1 LAFVG
6 SHKAGQPFRPKK
18 RLGQNFLVDLTIS
31 EKIIS
36 LSGFSADDTV
46 LEIGPG
52 KGALTLPLAG
62 KVKHVVAVEK
72 DVQLVEWLGGSLKK
86 AGLNNVTLLHEDIL
100 KVDWQTLRKHFQGR
114 IPIIGNLPYNIS
126 SPVLERMCQNPQWM
140 GQAVLMFQ
148 KEVAERLTAS
158 SGSKAYGAL
167 TLLVQYHARVLSLLK
182 VLKGSFFPVPKVDS
196 MVVSVDFEKP
206 YPERAVHER
215 FFRKVVKGAFA
226 HRRKTILN
234 SLKGAMPDQTRESLS
249 NALAACDIE
258 SGKRAEVLEM
268 GDFLRLSSALSI
280 DNGIQR

>member
-1 LAFVG
+1 
-6 SHKAGQPFRPKK
+6 
-18 RLGQNFLVDLTIS
+18 VDPTIS
-31 EKIIS
+31 EKIIF

-72 DVQLVEWLGGSLKK
+72 DVQLVEWLSGSLKK
-86 AGLNNVTLLHEDIL
+86 AGLNNVTLLHGDIL
-100 KVDWQTLRKHFQGR
+100 KLDWKTLRNHFQGR

-126 SPVLERMCQNPQWM
+126 SPVLEKMCQNPQWM

-158 SGSKAYGAL
+158 SGSKTYGAL
-167 TLLVQYHARVLSLLK
+167 TLMVQYHARVLSLLK

-206 YPERAVHER
+206 YPQRAVHEG

-249 NALAACDIE
+249 NALAACEIE
-258 SGKRAEVLEM
+258 SGKRAEVVDM
-268 GDFLRLSSALSI
+268 GDFLRLSSALAI
-280 DNGIQR
+280 DNEMTK